1 MKLPAIAALASLA
14 LMGSFAQ
21 SEETKITRAGVSRD
35 EFRSVAPALDKYA
48 QDRLLGNVWKRPGLN
63 ARDRSVVTLA
73 ALIAR
78 NQTVEMQPT

>member
-21 SEETKITRAGVSRD
+21 AEDRKVTTAGASRD
-35 EFRSVAPALDKYA
+35 EFRSVAPALDKYM
-48 QDRLLGNVWKRPGLN
+48 QERLFGDVWKRPGLSV
-63 ARDRSVVTLA
+63 RDRSVVTLA

-78 NQTVEMQPT
+78 NQTA